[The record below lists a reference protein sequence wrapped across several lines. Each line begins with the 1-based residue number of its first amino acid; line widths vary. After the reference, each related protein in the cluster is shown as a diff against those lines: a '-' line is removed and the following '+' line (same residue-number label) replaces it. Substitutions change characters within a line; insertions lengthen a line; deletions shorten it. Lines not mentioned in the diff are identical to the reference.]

1 MNVSFKNNTLVVVT
15 GITKETIEKGISDL
29 TARDEKGNAL
39 YVVKVSKDNQGSL
52 DTFGLKANAF
62 IDGKAA
68 VVIVEDVNATQASVQ
83 KKYGEAL
90 IAAAKYTDIIA
101 STATAKEVEIASL
114 FTEAE

>member
-15 GITKETIEKGISDL
+15 GITKEAIEKGISDL
-29 TARDEKGNAL
+29 TARDEKDNAL
-39 YVVKVSKDNQGSL
+39 YKVSVSKDNQGNL

-90 IAAAKYTDIIA
+90 IAAAKYTDVIA
-101 STATAKEVEIASL
+101 SAADAKEAEIAAL

>member
-1 MNVSFKNNTLVVVT
+1 MRVSFANNTLVVVT

-39 YVVKVSKDNQGSL
+39 YRVSVTKEGTGSL
-52 DTFGLKANAF
+52 DVNGMKCNSF

-68 VVIVEDVNATQASVQ
+68 VVIVESMDATQASVQ

-90 IAAAKYTDIIA
+90 IAAAKYTEVIA
-101 STATAKEVEIASL
+101 DAADAKEAEIAAL
-114 FTEAE
+114 FTDAQ

>member
-15 GITKETIEKGISDL
+15 SITKETIDKGVSDL
-29 TARDEKGNAL
+29 TARDEKGNPV
-39 YVVKVSKDNQGSL
+39 YKVSVSKDNQGGL
-52 DTFGLKANAF
+52 DIYGLKANAF

-68 VVIVEDVNATQASVQ
+68 VVIVENVDATQASVQ

-101 STATAKEVEIASL
+101 SAAAAKEADIAAL
-114 FTEAE
+114 FTPAE

>member
-15 GITKETIEKGISDL
+15 NITKEAIEKGISDM
-29 TARDEKGNAL
+29 TARDERGNAL
-39 YVVKVSKDNQGSL
+39 YTVRVSKDNQGSL

-90 IAAAKYTDIIA
+90 IAAAKYTDVIA
-101 STATAKEVEIASL
+101 AAASAKEAEIAAL